1 MAATAYASRTDV
13 PVDRSQA
20 EIRSLLQRYGA
31 DGFAFAEEPERA
43 QLAFRM
49 KERRIVFRLPLPR
62 REEYTKPGAW
72 EQAMRTKWRSLL
84 LCIKAKLE
92 TVATGIETFDD
103 AFMAHIM
110 LPSGETMSEWV
121 GREENQRALTA
132 TGRVPLLPAPQE
144 GA

>member
-1 MAATAYASRTDV
+1 MTASSYASRTEV

-31 DGFAFAEEPERA
+31 EGFMFGETLDQA
-43 QLAFRM
+43 QLAFKM
-49 KERRIVFRLPLPR
+49 KDRRIVFRLPLPVR
-62 REEYTKPGAW
+62 AEFTKAGAW

-92 TVATGIETFDD
+92 TVATGIESFDD

-110 LPSGETMSEWV
+110 LPSGETMSEWAS
-121 GREENQRALTA
+121 REENQRSLMSA
-132 TGRVPLLPAPQE
+132 GQVPLLPAPR
-144 GA
+144 A

>member
-1 MAATAYASRTDV
+1 MTATYASRTEV

-31 DGFAFAEEPERA
+31 EGFMFAETHDQA
-43 QLAFRM
+43 QLAFKM
-49 KERRIVFRLPLPR
+49 KDRRIVFRLPLP
-62 REEYTKPGAW
+62 TKDQFTKAGGW
-72 EQAMRTKWRSLL
+72 EQAIRTKWRSLL

-92 TVATGIETFDD
+92 TVATGIESFDD

-110 LPSGETMSEWV
+110 LPSGETMSEWA
-121 GREENQRALTA
+121 GREENQRALMA
-132 TGRVPLLPAPQE
+132 GGRVPLLPAPRD